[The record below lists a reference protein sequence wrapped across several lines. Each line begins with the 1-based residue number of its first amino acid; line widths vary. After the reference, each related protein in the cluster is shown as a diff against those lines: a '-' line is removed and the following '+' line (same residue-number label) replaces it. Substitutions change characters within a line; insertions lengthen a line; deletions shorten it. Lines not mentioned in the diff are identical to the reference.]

1 MAIVRCGLR
10 IDLIK
15 EPKNTP
21 LLVHKAPEHFQLR
34 VAIGAEPVKN
44 AAFLVKQVKR
54 HFFLQKPVPTGFRD
68 HRDLITTSSRPRKRF
83 SVVSIYYPF
92 EFDAAQN
99 VRL

>member
-21 LLVHKAPEHFQLR
+21 LIVHKAPGHFQLR

-44 AAFLVKQVKR
+44 ALSAFHVKQVKR
-54 HFFLQKPVPTGFRD
+54 QFFC
-68 HRDLITTSSRPRKRF
+68 SSDWLP
-83 SVVSIYYPF
+83 
-92 EFDAAQN
+92 
-99 VRL
+99 